1 MEHIYMFSGE
11 SIRVK
16 VKAKKYIL
24 SEIFDWF
31 GKEVQFMDET
41 DDEVT
46 CSVYVNEM
54 SMRKW
59 ALQYALHV
67 KVLSPQTLVDAVKDD
82 LKAALLNYEEN

>member
-1 MEHIYMFSGE
+1 M
-11 SIRVK
+11 
-16 VKAKKYIL
+16 
-24 SEIFDWF
+24 
-31 GKEVQFMDET
+31 
-41 DDEVT
+41 
-46 CSVYVNEM
+46 NEM